1 MKGTH
6 FQIFLGMLFIL
17 FIIYILL
24 KFTTTVEGLET
35 LTPISSGEGGVAGNA
50 DSYAST
56 IKSNTIKQQD
66 TFLIS
71 KYRKSYETVILNL
84 DDLINNLM
92 LQTTLNI
99 DSNGKIEKVLESFKT
114 LNTLSESKKALN
126 QVMKFVDSQK

>member
-17 FIIYILL
+17 FIIYIIF
-24 KFTTTVEGLET
+24 KFTKTVEGLET

>member
-99 DSNGKIEKVLESFKT
+99 DSNGKIDKVLESFKT
-114 LNTLSESKKALN
+114 LNTLSESKQALN
-126 QVMKFVDSQK
+126 QVMKFVDNQK

>member
-6 FQIFLGMLFIL
+6 FQIFVGILFIL
-17 FIIYILL
+17 FIIYIIL

-35 LTPISSGEGGVAGNA
+35 LTQTSSGEGGVAGNA

-99 DSNGKIEKVLESFKT
+99 DSNGKIDKVLESFKT
-114 LNTLSESKKALN
+114 LNTLSESKQALN

>member
-17 FIIYILL
+17 FIIYIIF
-24 KFTTTVEGLET
+24 KFTKTVEGLET
-35 LTPISSGEGGVAGNA
+35 LTPTSSGNGGVAGNA

>member
-1 MKGTH
+1 M
-6 FQIFLGMLFIL
+6 
-17 FIIYILL
+17 
-24 KFTTTVEGLET
+24 
-35 LTPISSGEGGVAGNA
+35 TPISSGEGGVAGNA

-126 QVMKFVDSQK
+126 QVMQFVDSQK

>member
-17 FIIYILL
+17 FIIYIIF
-24 KFTTTVEGLET
+24 KFTKTVEGLET
-35 LTPISSGEGGVAGNA
+35 LTPTSSGEGGVAGNA

-99 DSNGKIEKVLESFKT
+99 DSNGKIDKVLESFKT
-114 LNTLSESKKALN
+114 LNTLSESKQALN

>member
-35 LTPISSGEGGVAGNA
+35 LTPTTSGPGGVAGNA

-56 IKSNTIKQQD
+56 IKSNTIKLQD

-99 DSNGKIEKVLESFKT
+99 DNNGKIEKVLESFKT

>member
-17 FIIYILL
+17 FIIYIIF
-24 KFTTTVEGLET
+24 KFTKTVEGLET
-35 LTPISSGEGGVAGNA
+35 LTPTSSGEGGVAGNA

-126 QVMKFVDSQK
+126 QVMQFVDSQK

>member
-6 FQIFLGMLFIL
+6 FQIFVGILFIL
-17 FIIYILL
+17 FIIYIIL

-35 LTPISSGEGGVAGNA
+35 LTQTSSGEGGVAGNA

-114 LNTLSESKKALN
+114 LNTLSESKKSLN
-126 QVMKFVDSQK
+126 QVMQFVDSQK

>member
-17 FIIYILL
+17 FIIYIIF
-24 KFTTTVEGLET
+24 KFTKTVEGLET

-99 DSNGKIEKVLESFKT
+99 DSNGKIDKVLESFKT
-114 LNTLSESKKALN
+114 LNTLSESKQALN

>member
-6 FQIFLGMLFIL
+6 FQFFLGILFIL
-17 FIIYILL
+17 FIIYIIL

-35 LTPISSGEGGVAGNA
+35 LTPTSSGEGGVAGNA

-99 DSNGKIEKVLESFKT
+99 DSNGKIDKVLDSFKT
-114 LNTLSESKKALN
+114 LNTLSDSKKALN
-126 QVMKFVDSQK
+126 QVMQFVDSQK

>member
-6 FQIFLGMLFIL
+6 FQIFLGILFIL
-17 FIIYILL
+17 FIIYIIL

-35 LTPISSGEGGVAGNA
+35 LTPTSSGEGGVAGNA

-126 QVMKFVDSQK
+126 QVMQFVDSQK

>member
-6 FQIFLGMLFIL
+6 FQIFLGILFIL
-17 FIIYILL
+17 FIIYIIL

-35 LTPISSGEGGVAGNA
+35 LTPTSSGEGGVAGNA

-99 DSNGKIEKVLESFKT
+99 DSNGKIDKVLESFKT

-126 QVMKFVDSQK
+126 QVMQFVDSQK

>member
-17 FIIYILL
+17 FIIYIIF
-24 KFTTTVEGLET
+24 KFTKTVEGLET
-35 LTPISSGEGGVAGNA
+35 LTPTSSGEGGVAGNA

-99 DSNGKIEKVLESFKT
+99 DSNGKIDKVLESFKT
-114 LNTLSESKKALN
+114 LNTLSESKKSLN
-126 QVMKFVDSQK
+126 QVMQFVDSQK

>member
-17 FIIYILL
+17 FIIYIII
-24 KFTTTVEGLET
+24 KFTKTVEGLET
-35 LTPISSGEGGVAGNA
+35 LTPTSSGTGGVAGNA

>member
-35 LTPISSGEGGVAGNA
+35 LTPTSSGAGGVAGNA

-56 IKSNTIKQQD
+56 IKSNTIKLQD

-99 DSNGKIEKVLESFKT
+99 DNNGKIEKVLESFKT

>member
-6 FQIFLGMLFIL
+6 FQIFLGILFIL
-17 FIIYILL
+17 FIIYIIL

-35 LTPISSGEGGVAGNA
+35 LTPTSSGEGGVAGNA

-99 DSNGKIEKVLESFKT
+99 DSNGKIDKVLDSFKT
-114 LNTLSESKKALN
+114 LNTLSDSKKALN
-126 QVMKFVDSQK
+126 QVMQFVDSQK

>member
-17 FIIYILL
+17 FIIYIIF
-24 KFTTTVEGLET
+24 KFTKTVEGLET
-35 LTPISSGEGGVAGNA
+35 LTPTSSGNGGVAGNA

-99 DSNGKIEKVLESFKT
+99 DSNGKIDKVLESFKT
-114 LNTLSESKKALN
+114 LNTLSESKQALN

>member
-6 FQIFLGMLFIL
+6 FQIFVGILFIL
-17 FIIYILL
+17 FIIYIIL

-35 LTPISSGEGGVAGNA
+35 LTQTSSGEGGVAGNA

-99 DSNGKIEKVLESFKT
+99 DSNGKIDKVLESFKT
-114 LNTLSESKKALN
+114 LNTLSESKKSLN
-126 QVMKFVDSQK
+126 QVMQFVDSQK

>member
-17 FIIYILL
+17 FIIYIIF
-24 KFTTTVEGLET
+24 KFTKTVEGLET
-35 LTPISSGEGGVAGNA
+35 LTPTSSGNGGVAGNE

-71 KYRKSYETVILNL
+71 KYRKSYESVILNL

>member
-17 FIIYILL
+17 FIIYIIF
-24 KFTTTVEGLET
+24 KFTKTVEGLET
-35 LTPISSGEGGVAGNA
+35 LTPTSSGEGGVAGNA

-99 DSNGKIEKVLESFKT
+99 DSNGKIDKVLESFKT
-114 LNTLSESKKALN
+114 LNTLSESKQALN
-126 QVMKFVDSQK
+126 QVMKFVDNQK

>member
-99 DSNGKIEKVLESFKT
+99 DSNGKTDKVLESFKT

-126 QVMKFVDSQK
+126 QVMQFVDSQK

>member
-6 FQIFLGMLFIL
+6 FQIFVGILFIL
-17 FIIYILL
+17 FIIYIIL
-24 KFTTTVEGLET
+24 KFTSRVEGLET
-35 LTPISSGEGGVAGNA
+35 LTQTSSGEGGVAGNA

-99 DSNGKIEKVLESFKT
+99 DSNGKIDKVLESFKT
-114 LNTLSESKKALN
+114 LNTLSESKKSLN
-126 QVMKFVDSQK
+126 QVMQFVDSQK

>member
-6 FQIFLGMLFIL
+6 FQIFLGMLIIL
-17 FIIYILL
+17 FIIYIIL
-24 KFTTTVEGLET
+24 KFMSTVEGLET
-35 LTPISSGEGGVAGNA
+35 LTPTSSGEGGVAGNA

-99 DSNGKIEKVLESFKT
+99 DSNGKIDKVLESFKT
-114 LNTLSESKKALN
+114 LNTLSDSKKALN
-126 QVMKFVDSQK
+126 QVMQFVDSQK

>member
-17 FIIYILL
+17 FIIYIML

-35 LTPISSGEGGVAGNA
+35 LTPTSSGEGGVAGNA

-56 IKSNTIKQQD
+56 IKSNTIKLQD

-99 DSNGKIEKVLESFKT
+99 DNNGKIEKVLESFKT

>member
-126 QVMKFVDSQK
+126 QVMQFVDSQK

>member
-17 FIIYILL
+17 FIIYIIF
-24 KFTTTVEGLET
+24 KFTKTVEGLET
-35 LTPISSGEGGVAGNA
+35 LTPTSSGTGGVAGNA

>member
-99 DSNGKIEKVLESFKT
+99 DSNGKIEKALESFKT

-126 QVMKFVDSQK
+126 QVMQFVDSQK

>member
-35 LTPISSGEGGVAGNA
+35 LTPISSGEGGVAGNS

-99 DSNGKIEKVLESFKT
+99 DSNGKIEKALESFKT

-126 QVMKFVDSQK
+126 QVMQFVDSQK

>member
-6 FQIFLGMLFIL
+6 FQIFLGILFIL
-17 FIIYILL
+17 FIIYIIL

-92 LQTTLNI
+92 LHTTLNI
-99 DSNGKIEKVLESFKT
+99 DSNGKLDKVLESFKT

-126 QVMKFVDSQK
+126 QVMQFVDSQK

>member
-17 FIIYILL
+17 FIIYILF

-99 DSNGKIEKVLESFKT
+99 DSNGKTDKVLESFKT

-126 QVMKFVDSQK
+126 QVMQFVDSQK